1 MTTETKSSELR
12 ELVLQR
18 PLTKGSRGR
27 NGAFTAT
34 VVTLYAYNG
43 REGGALPFLAIEGS
57 SRRQGRQAPLQLGLS
72 LEDAMLLAEEI
83 VQAVRAVLPQP
94 PLVHA
99 FDFRGQAKCGS
110 SNDVDGDAPASHDP
124 AEVTCPACREAAR
137 A

>member
-1 MTTETKSSELR
+1 MTTETKSSEPTNEASR

-43 REGGALPFLAIEGS
+43 REGGALPFLAIEGA

-83 VQAVRAVLPQP
+83 VQAVRAVLPASCP
-94 PLVHA
+94 DCTTPLDHTT
-99 FDFRGQAKCGS
+99 
-110 SNDVDGDAPASHDP
+110 VDAHGGPNY
-124 AEVTCPACREAAR
+124 CPQCDRETAR